1 MAASR
6 QRNVGLDTI
15 VSLLYEDENEE
26 VLLQN
31 NVLLHNNDKSCDEK
45 VEVLIMVIMIKEILI
60 YLHNELKGQ
69 I

>member
-15 VSLLYEDENEE
+15 VSLLDEDKNEE
-26 VLLQN
+26 VLLQKI
-31 NVLLHNNDKSCDEK
+31 HNNDKSCDEI
-45 VEVLIMVIMIKEILI
+45 VEVVIMVIMIKEILI